1 MSDLRSV
8 FREPVPQDTRRA
20 LSRAWARVPAE
31 LRSPRQFLGRQ
42 YAGCGALIGA
52 MPRCDFACRGCYLG
66 EDANRIPAAS
76 LPEIEGQLR
85 RLRGWLGEG
94 GGVQIT
100 DGEVTLRDPAELVWI
115 VQRAR
120 RLGLIP
126 MLFTHGEG
134 IRRDPELL
142 RRLMVEGGLTEIS
155 VYVDTTQRGRR
166 DRRYRAATS
175 EHELHPLRDEFA
187 ELIRRLRRETGR
199 PLDAASTVTV
209 TRENLD
215 GVADVIRWMVR
226 NADAFKMVSFQPI
239 TQVGRTE
246 DGLGGHVTPEAVWGC
261 IEEAL
266 AEHRDERAPLADQQ
280 GWLGHPDCSRFMQGV
295 VRTSADGRAK
305 FVPLFRADATD
316 EHELV
321 TELLDRIGGLTFR
334 LDSPVRALARA
345 LGVLAAHPRFLAS
358 RVLPRLLGLASHVAS
373 EGRLRFLWNHLRGRE
388 RLAYLNIVSH
398 HFMNAAQ
405 IDTVRGRER
414 VDLCVFKVPIGNELV
429 SMCEV
434 NALGVRDRY
443 YEGLRA
449 SRRRG
454 PSVAP

>member
-8 FREPVPQDTRRA
+8 FREPVSRDTRRA

-76 LPEIEGQLR
+76 LAGVEGQLR
-85 RLRGWLGEG
+85 RLREWLGEG

-142 RRLMVEGGLTEIS
+142 RRLMLEGGLTEIS
-155 VYVDTTQRGRR
+155 IHVDTTQRGRR
-166 DRRYRAATS
+166 YRGAAS
-175 EHELHPLRDEFA
+175 ERELHPLRDEFA
-187 ELIRRLRRETGR
+187 ELIRRLRRETGQ

-209 TRENLD
+209 TPENLD
-215 GVADVIRWMVR
+215 EVADVIRWMVR
-226 NADAFKMVSFQPI
+226 NDAFKMVSFQPI
-239 TQVGRTE
+239 AQVGRTE
-246 DGLGGHVTPEAVWGC
+246 DGLGGQVTPEAVWGR

-266 AEHRDERAPLADQQ
+266 AEHRDERAPLADHQ
-280 GWLGHPDCSRFMQGV
+280 GWLGHPDCSRFVQGV
-295 VRTSADGRAK
+295 VRKSADGRAR
-305 FVPLFRADATD
+305 FVPLLRADAAD
-316 EHELV
+316 EHEVLA
-321 TELLDRIGGLTFR
+321 EFLDRLGGLTFR
-334 LDSPVRALARA
+334 LDASARALARA
-345 LGVLAAHPRFLAS
+345 LGVLAAHPRFLTS
-358 RVLPRLLGLASHVAS
+358 RVLPLLLRLARRAAP
-373 EGRLRFLWNHLRGRE
+373 EGRLRFLWNRLRGRE
-388 RLAYLNIVSH
+388 RLSYLNIVSH
-398 HFMNAAQ
+398 HFMSAAQ

-414 VDLCVFKVPIGNELV
+414 VALCVFKVPIGDELV
-429 SMCEV
+429 SMCQV
-434 NALGVRDRY
+434 NALGIRDRY
-443 YEGLRA
+443 YETLRA
-449 SRRRG
+449 TRPRR
-454 PSVAP
+454 ATAAA